1 MWRVP
6 SGVIAGPMVTAI
18 PTVVTDRSFVALA
31 AGGVF
36 TSITFPTEFLPLFDV
51 FVAMD
56 QAGSLQPQ
64 ARFAT
69 AAPGDT
75 WRDSDNPFA
84 IAAYAAG
91 VTPAFRLTG
100 YRSNNVM
107 MRWVLT
113 NTAGVPCTF
122 TEIVILGRTL

>member
-6 SGVIAGPMVTAI
+6 SGVIAGPMLTAI
-18 PTVVTDRSFVALA
+18 PTVVTDQSFVALV

-36 TSITFPTEFLPLFDV
+36 TSITFPTEFLVFFDV

-64 ARFAT
+64 GRFST
-69 AAPGDT
+69 VAPGDT

-84 IAAYAAG
+84 IAAYNPG
-91 VTPAFRLTG
+91 VTPAFRLVG
-100 YRSNNVM
+100 YRSNNQL
-107 MRWVLT
+107 MRFRLT
-113 NTAGVPCTF
+113 NSAGVPCTF
-122 TEIVILGRTL
+122 TEIVIMGRTL